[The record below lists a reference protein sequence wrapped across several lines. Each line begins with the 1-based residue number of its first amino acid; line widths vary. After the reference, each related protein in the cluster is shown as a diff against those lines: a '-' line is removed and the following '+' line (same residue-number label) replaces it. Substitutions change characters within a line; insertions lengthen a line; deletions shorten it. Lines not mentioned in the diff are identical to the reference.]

1 MARSTQ
7 RVAVIGAG
15 ISGVA
20 TAAHL
25 KKEGIEVTIFERS
38 SAAGGVWYVL
48 YLEIYYTNN
57 SFLCRL
63 YDSKKPL
70 EPAYTPVPISQVGN
84 AYAESATK
92 GLENLKHA
100 PPG

>member
-1 MARSTQ
+1 
-7 RVAVIGAG
+7 
-15 ISGVA
+15 
-20 TAAHL
+20 
-25 KKEGIEVTIFERS
+25 
-38 SAAGGVWYVL
+38 
-48 YLEIYYTNN
+48 
-57 SFLCRL
+57 
-63 YDSKKPL
+63 L